1 MQRFE
6 ELFIRYPELRSCSD
20 EINAAYE
27 LLANCYRQ
35 GGKLLIA
42 GNGGS
47 AADAEHIA
55 GELMKK
61 FMISRPV
68 SSAFAEKLKA
78 ADPVRGAELSKNLE
92 QSLTAI
98 PLVNHE
104 SVITA
109 YMNDANAKGVFAQ
122 QLLGYGKENDVFLAI
137 STSGKSENI
146 LCAAVTAKAMNLK
159 VLSLTGAGESP
170 LQQLSDVCIRVPET
184 ETYKIQEL
192 HLPVY
197 HSLCMML
204 EKEFFG

>member
-6 ELFIRYPELRSCSD
+6 ELFIRYPELRSCGD

-27 LLANCYRQ
+27 LLANCFRQ

-68 SSAFAEKLKA
+68 DAAFAEKLKA
-78 ADPVRGAELSKNLE
+78 VDPVRGAELSENLE
-92 QSLTAI
+92 RSLPAI
-98 PLVNHE
+98 PLVDHE

-146 LCAAVTAKAMNLK
+146 LCAAVTAKALNLK

-184 ETYKIQEL
+184 ETYKIQEM

-197 HSLCMML
+197 HSLCMVL